1 MHSLSVLGIQ
11 QMFEFIPHKF
21 LVDAV
26 KMGAGGL
33 GSHKTLETILD
44 VGTALPAI
52 EIC

>member
-26 KMGAGGL
+26 KTGAGGFD
-33 GSHKTLETILD
+33 SHKSLKTILD
-44 VGTALPAI
+44 VGTALPAL